1 MFNYDN
7 KLLGSNFNTLL
18 FRSFGWIIL
27 GLISSFFINNVF
39 VLSDDF
45 PTYYNIFDDLNWKSY
60 LTLGFYI
67 LGFIIPI
74 LFVISSP
81 LNTLKFDAS
90 ILHQFNVYLI
100 RACFWVVILV
110 GITDFIISF
119 MRVERILPLIFNDY
133 YVRALSRSAFVGLF
147 IHVPLI
153 LIGFI
158 IALFTKTIGF
168 TWLALIIVAGEL
180 FIVISRF
187 IFSYEQSFMGDLV
200 RYWYAALFLF
210 ASAYTLYEDGHV
222 RVDVFYASK
231 SKKSKGF
238 INAFG
243 CILLGVSTCLVI
255 ILIGFDG
262 KQSIINS
269 PIMNFEV
276 TQTGTVGMFIKYQMA
291 AFLGIFA
298 LTMLIQFISYF
309 FDSVEDYQNNN
320 DAYDQQTSQHNF

>member
-7 KLLGSNFNTLL
+7 KLLGSNFNILL

-27 GLISSFFINNVF
+27 GLISSFLINNVF
-39 VLSDDF
+39 VLSYEF
-45 PTYYNIFDDLNWKSY
+45 PTYYNMFNVLNWKSY
-60 LTLGFYI
+60 LTLGFYV

-100 RACFWVVILV
+100 RACFWVVIFV

-119 MRVERILPLIFNDY
+119 MRVERVLPLIFNDY
-133 YVRALSRSAFVGLF
+133 YVRALSRSAFVGLY

-153 LIGFI
+153 LIAFI
-158 IALFTKTIGF
+158 IALFTRTIGF

-210 ASAYTLYEDGHV
+210 ASAYTLYEDGPV

-276 TQTGTVGMFIKYQMA
+276 TQTGTVGMFVKYQMA
-291 AFLGIFA
+291 AFLGVFA

-309 FDSVEDYQNNN
+309 FDSVEDYQNT
-320 DAYDQQTSQHNF
+320 DLSDE

>member
-1 MFNYDN
+1 MFNYDH
-7 KLLGSNFNTLL
+7 KSLTSNSNILL
-18 FRSFGWIIL
+18 FRCFGWVIL
-27 GLISSFFINNVF
+27 GLVFSFFVNNIF
-39 VLSDDF
+39 VLSFDF
-45 PTYYNIFDDLNWKSY
+45 PTYYNMFNDLNWKSY
-60 LTLGFYI
+60 LTLIFYI
-67 LGFIIPI
+67 LGFIIPT
-74 LFVISSP
+74 FYVINSP
-81 LNTLKFDAS
+81 KNTLEFDAS
-90 ILHQFNVYLI
+90 VLHNFNVYLI

-110 GITDFIISF
+110 GITDFVIAF
-119 MRVERILPLIFNDY
+119 MRVERVLPLIFNDF
-133 YVRALSRSAFVGLF
+133 YVRALSRSAFVGLY
-147 IHVPLI
+147 IHLPLI
-153 LIGFI
+153 LISFI
-158 IALFTKTIGF
+158 IALFTRTIGF

-309 FDSVEDYQNNN
+309 FDSVEDYQKQT
-320 DAYDQQTSQHNF
+320 DLPDQQISQGNL

>member
-1 MFNYDN
+1 M
-7 KLLGSNFNTLL
+7 
-18 FRSFGWIIL
+18 
-27 GLISSFFINNVF
+27 
-39 VLSDDF
+39 
-45 PTYYNIFDDLNWKSY
+45 
-60 LTLGFYI
+60 
-67 LGFIIPI
+67 
-74 LFVISSP
+74 
-81 LNTLKFDAS
+81 
-90 ILHQFNVYLI
+90 
-100 RACFWVVILV
+100 
-110 GITDFIISF
+110 
-119 MRVERILPLIFNDY
+119 
-133 YVRALSRSAFVGLF
+133 
-147 IHVPLI
+147 
-153 LIGFI
+153 
-158 IALFTKTIGF
+158 
-168 TWLALIIVAGEL
+168 
-180 FIVISRF
+180 
-187 IFSYEQSFMGDLV
+187 
-200 RYWYAALFLF
+200 
-210 ASAYTLYEDGHV
+210 

-320 DAYDQQTSQHNF
+320 DADDQQTSQHNF